1 MGGDEQLADG
11 QAGKGTVVA
20 VVVEDDVAEV
30 ILSTTLFRRTRHF
43 RFAGWRAYDFADAG
57 AGDDFGGLGFGF
69 VFGEEGVETLL
80 AERSEFGGVLLEFFS
95 DGAVEIAGTLEAFDA
110 AELQGWIKGGEVAEF
125 HRHGAGRATDA
136 TG

>member
-1 MGGDEQLADG
+1 VGGDEQLADG

-20 VVVEDDVAEV
+20 VVVEDDFAEV
-30 ILSTTLFRRTRHF
+30 ILPAALFGRPGGLGLAGRR
-43 RFAGWRAYDFADAG
+43 AGDPADAG

-69 VFGEEGVETLL
+69 GEEGVEALL
-80 AERSEFGGVLLEFFS
+80 TERDEFGGVLLELLPH
-95 DGAVEIAGTLEAFDA
+95 GAVEVARSLKAFDA
-110 AELQGWIKGGEVAEF
+110 AKLQGRIKGGEVAEF

>member
-69 VFGEEGVETLL
+69 GEEGVEALL
-80 AERSEFGGVLLEFFS
+80 AERDEFGGRCVRS
-95 DGAVEIAGTLEAFDA
+95 ANPY
-110 AELQGWIKGGEVAEF
+110 
-125 HRHGAGRATDA
+125 
-136 TG
+136 